1 MPLVTGTRLGP
12 YEILSP
18 AGAGGMGEV
27 YRARDSR
34 LGRDVAIKVLPLHFS
49 QDSSRRERF
58 EREARVVSAL
68 SHPHICTLHD
78 IGEQDGV
85 DFLVLEY
92 LEGETLEHRLVRGP
106 LPTDQVLRYATQ
118 IADALEKAH
127 RQGVVHRDLK
137 PGNIMLTQS
146 GAKLL
151 DFGVAKL
158 VVSSAPLADALTEMT
173 SSAKRPLTEE
183 GSILGT
189 FQYMAPEQLE
199 GREAD
204 ARTDIFSLGELIY
217 EMTTGRPAF
226 AGKTKASLIASI
238 LSSEPPGLTQ
248 LAPVS
253 PPALERLVRIC
264 LAKDPNERFQS
275 AHDVKLQLSWI
286 AEGGSQAGVPAP
298 VAARRRWRE
307 RGLWAGVGL
316 LLLAVAV
323 LGAAYWRA
331 RPAPAPVVRS
341 SILLPESVGVVGV
354 GPLAAAPA
362 ISPDGRRL
370 AFVAIARGQRQIWV
384 RSLDGLSAQPLTGT
398 EGASSPFWSP
408 DSRHLGFFADG
419 RLKRIDASG
428 GPAQALCEAA
438 DGRGGSWSSAG
449 VILFASSTTS
459 GLSRVPAT
467 GGPPSPVT
475 ELDAARQETSHRWP
489 WFLPDGK
496 HFLYFSRSAVAEHT
510 GLFVAALDGSKPR
523 LLVNSLANGA
533 YAPPGYLVSVRER
546 SLVAQAFDASSLE
559 LGGEVKP
566 IAETVQIDAGFAR
579 AVFTVS
585 ANGMLAFQAGGG
597 GADSQVRWFTREAK
611 EAGNVAEPAASR
623 SPSLSPDAQR
633 LALDVVDTSAG
644 NLDLW
649 LYDLK
654 RSVRTR
660 FTFEPLAELDP
671 IWSPDGTQIV
681 FGSNRKGPFGMYLK
695 PADGS
700 AQETELFVLPGVDV
714 RPLSWSLDGK
724 HLAFLYFDA
733 KNKTRADIWILALSG
748 ERKAFP
754 FVQTTFAEN
763 WAAFSPDGKWIA
775 FTSDESGME
784 QIYVAPFPGPGGRW
798 QISSAG
804 ASRPLWRRDGKE
816 IYFLAADDKLMAA
829 EVLAEGSSLAV
840 GQVRTLFAVRPRR
853 VGHIYDVTSDGR
865 RFVVNTTLQE
875 GNAVPITLVVN
886 WTSEVKP

>member
-1 MPLVTGTRLGP
+1 MPLATGTRLGP

-34 LGRDVAIKVLPLHFS
+34 LGRDVAIKVLPRHFS
-49 QDSSRRERF
+49 QDPNRRERF

-106 LPTDQVLRYATQ
+106 LPTDQVLRYAME

-137 PGNIMLTQS
+137 PGNIMLTKG

-158 VVSSAPLADALTEMT
+158 AVSSAPLADALTEMT
-173 SSAKRPLTEE
+173 SSEKRPLTEE

-217 EMTTGRPAF
+217 EMTSGRAAF

-238 LSSEPPGLTQ
+238 LSSEPPALTQ

-275 AHDVKLQLSWI
+275 AHDLKLQLAWI

-298 VAARRRWRE
+298 VSARRRWRE
-307 RGLWAGVGL
+307 RALWAGVGL
-316 LLLAVAV
+316 LALAVAG
-323 LGAAYWRA
+323 LGAAYWRS
-331 RPAPAPVVRS
+331 RPVPGAVIRS
-341 SILLPESVGVVGV
+341 SILLPENANVMMV
-354 GPLAAAPA
+354 GPNSMAPA

-370 AFVAIARGQRQIWV
+370 AFVAIGRQQRQIWV

-398 EGASSPFWSP
+398 EGASFPFWSS
-408 DSRHLGFFADG
+408 DSRFLGFFADG
-419 RLKRIDASG
+419 RLKKIDASG
-428 GPAQALCEAA
+428 GPAQTLCDAPDA
-438 DGRGGSWSSAG
+438 RGGSWNSGG
-449 VILFASSTTS
+449 VIVFASSTAG
-459 GLSRVPAT
+459 GLSRVLAS
-467 GGPPSPVT
+467 GGVPSPVT
-475 ELDAARQETSHRWP
+475 ELDSARQEISHRWP

-496 HFLYFSRSAVAEHT
+496 HFLFFSRSAVAEQS
-510 GLFVAALDGSKPR
+510 GILVASLEGSKPK
-523 LLVNSLANGA
+523 LVVNTSSSVA
-533 YAPPGYLVSVRER
+533 YAPPGYLLYVRER
-546 SLVAQAFDASSLE
+546 SLVAQPFDATSLE
-559 LGGEVKP
+559 LGSEVFP
-566 IAETVQIDAGFAR
+566 IAETVQTDGGFAH
-579 AVFTVS
+579 AMFTVS
-585 ANGMLAFQAGGG
+585 GNGTLVFQAGGG
-597 GADSQVRWFTREAK
+597 GPDSQLRWLTREGK
-611 EAGNVAEPAASR
+611 EAGNAAEPATSM
-623 SPSLSPDAQR
+623 SPALSPDARR
-633 LALDVVDTSAG
+633 LVVEVIDSNSG
-644 NLDLW
+644 NVDLW
-649 LYDLK
+649 LYELA
-654 RSVRTR
+654 RGVRTR
-660 FTFEPLAELDP
+660 FTFDAFADLLP
-671 IWSPDGTQIV
+671 IWSPDGAQV
-681 FGSNRKGPFGMYLK
+681 AFASNRKGYFGIYLK

-700 AQETELFVLPGVDV
+700 GPETELFALPGVDV
-714 RPLSWSLDGK
+714 RPLSFSPDGK
-724 HLAFLYFDA
+724 HIAYRQLDP
-733 KNKTRADIWILALSG
+733 KTKTRLDIWILPLSG
-748 ERKAFP
+748 ERKPFP
-754 FVQTTFAEN
+754 FVQTAFDES

-775 FTSDESGME
+775 YNSDESGLE
-784 QIYVAPFPGPGGRW
+784 QVYVAPFPGPGGRW
-798 QISSAG
+798 QVSSTG
-804 ASRPLWRRDGKE
+804 GSRPHWRKDGRE

-829 EVLAEGSSLAV
+829 EVRAEGASLAV
-840 GQVRTLFAVRPRR
+840 GVVRSLFSIRPKRLLR
-853 VGHIYDVTSDGR
+853 VYDVTADGR
-865 RFVVNTTLQE
+865 RFLVNTAIQE
-875 GNAVPITLVVN
+875 RNAVPLTLVVN
-886 WTSEVKP
+886 WSSGVRP